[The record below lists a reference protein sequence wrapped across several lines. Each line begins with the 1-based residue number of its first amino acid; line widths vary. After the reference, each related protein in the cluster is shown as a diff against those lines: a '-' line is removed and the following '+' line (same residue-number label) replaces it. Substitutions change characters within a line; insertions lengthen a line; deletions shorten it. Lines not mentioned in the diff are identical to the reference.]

1 MFPSRAEE
9 KASDPKRQKYIHI
22 KNYFTEQKN
31 NNNKNH
37 NNPEWNEAQYLYRRT
52 ERSRNFFS
60 LISKKFIKEVKGWP

>member
-52 ERSRNFFS
+52 
-60 LISKKFIKEVKGWP
+60 